1 MVRFI
6 GSPGLRWAA
15 RATSGL
21 QRIMISDWLQSRATS
36 WRSGRM
42 ARNSGPS
49 RRAGSLTALRSSGV
63 DLAPVEPPVAV
74 QAGGEHRVHHA
85 AIAVLLHG
93 AGHGAAHELAVHRHG
108 EVGRRVVRLLDVE
121 AR

>member
-49 RRAGSLTALRSSGV
+49 RRAGSLTALRWSGSMR
-63 DLAPVEPPVAV
+63 LQLSHQLLRRP
-74 QAGGEHRVHHA
+74 A
-85 AIAVLLHG
+85 ASIAFIMP
-93 AGHGAAHELAVHRHG
+93 R
-108 EVGRRVVRLLDVE
+108 
-121 AR
+121 